1 MSSIHGVVILADQ
14 RYEAPLIQAIQGRS
28 DVLAIVRRCADLA
41 EVVAA
46 ARAGLADLAVIDGS
60 DPDLTIET
68 VDSLRA
74 CGMVV
79 VALAPHHERSRL
91 IALGVVSV
99 AAPGSPDQVVNSL
112 IAATRTRRSTPATAS
127 SAPPPPP
134 PPSAPGSVLA
144 VWGTSGAPGRTTLA
158 VGIATALSAHAST
171 LLVDAD
177 TANPSIAHL
186 LGLPVHASGLSALA
200 RTASRGPITPA
211 DTLGAS
217 VMRSENL
224 HVITGLVTP
233 HRWRE
238 VSKPGIES
246 IVGALRLSARYSVV
260 DVASTS
266 LEKASR
272 GASRDDAALGVLE
285 RADRLVIVARGDIV
299 GINRLSFLARW
310 WQEQERDIPVEVIVN
325 RVSTAAIG
333 PHPVPS
339 LQAAIGAFMPE
350 RIFHVVPEDEGV
362 GRASLRGKAL
372 GENGARCDASDA
384 LQAIVEEWV
393 PTL

>member
-1 MSSIHGVVILADQ
+1 M
-14 RYEAPLIQAIQGRS
+14 
-28 DVLAIVRRCADLA
+28 
-41 EVVAA
+41 
-46 ARAGLADLAVIDGS
+46 
-60 DPDLTIET
+60 
-68 VDSLRA
+68 
-74 CGMVV
+74 
-79 VALAPHHERSRL
+79 
-91 IALGVVSV
+91 
-99 AAPGSPDQVVNSL
+99 
-112 IAATRTRRSTPATAS
+112 
-127 SAPPPPP
+127 
-134 PPSAPGSVLA
+134 
-144 VWGTSGAPGRTTLA
+144 WGTSGAPGRTTLA

-177 TANPSIAHL
+177 TANPTIAHL
-186 LGLPVHASGLSALA
+186 LGFPVHASGLSTLA
-200 RTASRGPITPA
+200 RMASRGPITPA

-217 VMRSENL
+217 VMRSKNL

-246 IVGALRLSARYSVV
+246 IVGALRLSARYSVI
-260 DVASTS
+260 DIASTC

-310 WQEQERDIPVEVIVN
+310 WREQERDIPVEVIVN

-339 LQAAIGAFMPE
+339 LQAAIGAFMPDC
-350 RIFHVVPEDEGV
+350 IFHVVPEDEGV

-384 LQAIVEEWV
+384 LQAIVEQWV

>member
-1 MSSIHGVVILADQ
+1 MNFVHGVVILADQ

-68 VDSLRA
+68 VESLRG
-74 CGMVV
+74 CGMG
-79 VALAPHHERSRL
+79 L
-91 IALGVVSV
+91 IALGVASV

-112 IAATRTRRSTPATAS
+112 IAATRSRRSTPATAS

-177 TANPSIAHL
+177 TANPTIAHL
-186 LGLPVHASGLSALA
+186 LGFPVHASGLSTLA
-200 RTASRGPITPA
+200 RMASRGPITPA

-217 VMRSENL
+217 VMRSKNL

-246 IVGALRLSARYSVV
+246 IVGALRLSARYSVI
-260 DVASTS
+260 DVASTC

-310 WQEQERDIPVEVIVN
+310 WREQERDIPVEVIVN

-339 LQAAIGAFMPE
+339 LQAAIGAFMPDC
-350 RIFHVVPEDEGV
+350 IFHVVPEDEGV

-384 LQAIVEEWV
+384 LQAIVEQWV

>member
-1 MSSIHGVVILADQ
+1 MVI
-14 RYEAPLIQAIQGRS
+14 
-28 DVLAIVRRCADLA
+28 
-41 EVVAA
+41 
-46 ARAGLADLAVIDGS
+46 
-60 DPDLTIET
+60 
-68 VDSLRA
+68 
-74 CGMVV
+74 
-79 VALAPHHERSRL
+79 VALAPHDERSRL
-91 IALGVVSV
+91 IALGVASV

-127 SAPPPPP
+127 STPPPPP
-134 PPSAPGSVLA
+134 PPSAPGSVVA

-158 VGIATALSAHAST
+158 TGIATALSTHGPT

-177 TANPSIAHL
+177 TANPTIAHL
-186 LGLPVHASGLSALA
+186 LGLPVHASGLSTLA

-211 DTLGAS
+211 DVHGAS

-224 HVITGLVTP
+224 RVITGLVTP

-246 IVGALRLSARYSVV
+246 IVGALRLSARYTVV
-260 DVASTS
+260 DIASTS

-272 GASRDDAALGVLE
+272 GASRDDAALGVLK

-310 WQEQERDIPVEVIVN
+310 WEEQEHDIPVEVIVN
-325 RVSTAAIG
+325 RVSASAIG

-350 RIFHVVPEDEGV
+350 HIFHVVPEDEGV
-362 GRASLRGKAL
+362 GRACLRGKAL

-384 LQAIVEEWV
+384 LQAIVEQWV

>member
-1 MSSIHGVVILADQ
+1 M
-14 RYEAPLIQAIQGRS
+14 
-28 DVLAIVRRCADLA
+28 
-41 EVVAA
+41 
-46 ARAGLADLAVIDGS
+46 
-60 DPDLTIET
+60 
-68 VDSLRA
+68 
-74 CGMVV
+74 
-79 VALAPHHERSRL
+79 
-91 IALGVVSV
+91 
-99 AAPGSPDQVVNSL
+99 
-112 IAATRTRRSTPATAS
+112 
-127 SAPPPPP
+127 
-134 PPSAPGSVLA
+134 LA

-158 VGIATALSAHAST
+158 VGIASALSAHAST

-177 TANPSIAHL
+177 TANPTIAHL
-186 LGLPVHASGLSALA
+186 LGLPVHASGLSTLA

-211 DTLGAS
+211 DTLGAA

-246 IVGALRLSARYSVV
+246 IVGALRLSARYSVI
-260 DVASTS
+260 DIASTS

-272 GASRDDAALGVLE
+272 GASRDDAALGVLK

-299 GINRLSFLARW
+299 GINRLSSLAQW
-310 WQEQERDIPVEVIVN
+310 WEEQERDIPVEVIVN

-339 LQAAIGAFMPE
+339 LQAAIGAFMPDC
-350 RIFHVVPEDEGV
+350 IFHVVPEDEGV

-384 LQAIVEEWV
+384 LQAIVEQWV

>member
-1 MSSIHGVVILADQ
+1 MG
-14 RYEAPLIQAIQGRS
+14 
-28 DVLAIVRRCADLA
+28 
-41 EVVAA
+41 
-46 ARAGLADLAVIDGS
+46 
-60 DPDLTIET
+60 
-68 VDSLRA
+68 
-74 CGMVV
+74 
-79 VALAPHHERSRL
+79 
-91 IALGVVSV
+91 
-99 AAPGSPDQVVNSL
+99 
-112 IAATRTRRSTPATAS
+112 AT
-127 SAPPPPP
+127 SAPP
-134 PPSAPGSVLA
+134 AP
-144 VWGTSGAPGRTTLA
+144 TTLA
-158 VGIATALSAHAST
+158 VGIATALSAHGPT

-177 TANPSIAHL
+177 TANPTIAHL
-186 LGLPVHASGLSALA
+186 LGLPVHASGLSTLA

-211 DTLGAS
+211 DTLGAA

-246 IVGALRLSARYSVV
+246 IDGAQRLSARYSVV
-260 DVASTS
+260 DIASTS

-272 GASRDDAALGVLE
+272 GANRDDAALGVLE

-310 WQEQERDIPVEVIVN
+310 WEEQERAIPVEVIVN

-339 LQAAIGAFMPE
+339 LQAAIGAFMPDC
-350 RIFHVVPEDEGV
+350 IFHVVPEDEDV

-384 LQAIVEEWV
+384 LQAIVEQWV

>member
-1 MSSIHGVVILADQ
+1 
-14 RYEAPLIQAIQGRS
+14 
-28 DVLAIVRRCADLA
+28 
-41 EVVAA
+41 
-46 ARAGLADLAVIDGS
+46 
-60 DPDLTIET
+60 
-68 VDSLRA
+68 
-74 CGMVV
+74 
-79 VALAPHHERSRL
+79 
-91 IALGVVSV
+91 
-99 AAPGSPDQVVNSL
+99 
-112 IAATRTRRSTPATAS
+112 
-127 SAPPPPP
+127 
-134 PPSAPGSVLA
+134 VLA

-158 VGIATALSAHAST
+158 VGIATALSAHGPT

-177 TANPSIAHL
+177 TANPTIAHL
-186 LGLPVHASGLSALA
+186 LGLPVHASGLSTLA

-211 DTLGAS
+211 DTLGAA

-260 DVASTS
+260 DIASTS

-272 GASRDDAALGVLE
+272 GANRDDAALGVLE

-299 GINRLSFLARW
+299 GINRLSFLVRW
-310 WQEQERDIPVEVIVN
+310 WEEQERAIPVEVIVN

-339 LQAAIGAFMPE
+339 LQAAIGAFMPDC
-350 RIFHVVPEDEGV
+350 IFHVVPEDEGV

-384 LQAIVEEWV
+384 LQAIVEQWV